1 MAKKLMVISYLLLDA
16 IGIAG
21 IFVKFPQPF
30 LIATVP
36 TLTIICI
43 ASFFKEEVNAE
54 KRIFKNLEKR
64 Y

>member
-1 MAKKLMVISYLLLDA
+1 MAKKLMIISYLLLDA

-30 LIATVP
+30 LIATMP

-43 ASFFKEEVNAE
+43 ASFFKEEANAE
-54 KRIFKNLEKR
+54 KREAENLKKKS
-64 Y
+64 

>member
-1 MAKKLMVISYLLLDA
+1 MAKKLMIISYLLLDA

-43 ASFFKEEVNAE
+43 ASFFNEEANAE
-54 KRIFKNLEKR
+54 K
-64 Y
+64 